1 MKASIWQLMKVV
13 LLGVLFTVASGLYGA
28 EFNWPDYHH
37 IDYGFPL
44 PWLIR
49 TLSTI
54 AGPADF
60 VEFIVAQFVGD
71 LAFWSVFSGLV
82 MGVIIRIRRSS

>member
-1 MKASIWQLMKVV
+1 MKATIRRLIKAV
-13 LLGVLFTVASGLYGA
+13 LLGVLSTVASGLYRV

-44 PWLIR
+44 AWLTR

-54 AGPADF
+54 AGPADS
-60 VEFIVAQFVGD
+60 VNFIAARFLLD

-82 MGVIIRIRRSS
+82 MGAVIRIGRSS